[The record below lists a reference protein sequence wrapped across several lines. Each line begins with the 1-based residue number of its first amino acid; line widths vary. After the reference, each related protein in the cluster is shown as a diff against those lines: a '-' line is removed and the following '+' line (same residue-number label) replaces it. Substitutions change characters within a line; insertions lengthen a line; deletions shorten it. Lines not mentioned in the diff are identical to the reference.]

1 MVGTLINAAAVV
13 AGGLLGLLL
22 RGGIGRRFRDTIMQG
37 LALCV
42 ALIGLDGALGTQNTM
57 AVIVSM
63 VLGALLGEAVDVEKR
78 LEGLG
83 ARAQRLLAKGGDSG
97 FAEGF
102 VTASLMFCVGAMAIV
117 GALDSGLRG
126 DHSTLIAKSAL
137 DGVSAVIF
145 ASAMGP
151 GVLLSAAAVLVY
163 QGAIA
168 LLAQF
173 LTDAVVT
180 EMSAVGGLL
189 IVGIAINMFGLFKV
203 RVGNLLP
210 AVFMPIAVVPLMQ
223 LIEGL
228 L

>member
-1 MVGTLINAAAVV
+1 M
-13 AGGLLGLLL
+13 
-22 RGGIGRRFRDTIMQG
+22 
-37 LALCV
+37 
-42 ALIGLDGALGTQNTM
+42 
-57 AVIVSM
+57 
-63 VLGALLGEAVDVEKR
+63 
-78 LEGLG
+78 
-83 ARAQRLLAKGGDSG
+83 
-97 FAEGF
+97 
-102 VTASLMFCVGAMAIV
+102 
-117 GALDSGLRG
+117 
-126 DHSTLIAKSAL
+126 
-137 DGVSAVIF
+137 SAVIF

-168 LLAQF
+168 LLAQYVAPF